1 MQHRKITSTL
11 VRSGRTENKLSVNKH
26 AALAACNAEVKGWK
40 TWTLLNQCDVL
51 DMATVVSQKPGTT
64 WYFVLVLQEDQEI
77 LWKVQATDHR
87 QVLNEYLQYS
97 YALEPVECQD
107 LLEY

>member
-1 MQHRKITSTL
+1 MRKITSTL
-11 VRSGRTENKLSVNKH
+11 VRNVRTESKLSVNKH

-40 TWTLLNQCDVL
+40 TWTLLNQSDVL

-87 QVLNEYLQYS
+87 QVPNEYLQYS
-97 YALEPVECQD
+97 NELEPVECQER
-107 LLEY
+107 LEY